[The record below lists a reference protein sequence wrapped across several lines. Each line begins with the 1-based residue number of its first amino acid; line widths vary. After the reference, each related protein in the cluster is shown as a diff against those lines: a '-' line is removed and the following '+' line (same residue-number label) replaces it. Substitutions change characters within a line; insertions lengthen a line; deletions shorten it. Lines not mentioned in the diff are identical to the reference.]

1 VISEPSNLL
10 DDLVLRDPLLP
21 GAASDDWVLR
31 GDAAKP
37 AAPANRSLAAWPG
50 LPETDAPEAW
60 IKDGP
65 TGLSDAAQAASNTA
79 ELNANEAE
87 SLTLAMH
94 GLLARG
100 RPDEAFLVGRRA
112 LAQWQALREHERACD
127 VLLTLAAACMEH
139 EQGLE
144 ALALVRHAFR
154 VARARVLPAEM
165 VRALMMLGALHGR
178 LHDFAAG
185 ESLLLQALSRARELH
200 EPATVLLALNSL
212 LTVLLEA
219 HAEQLATGEN
229 EHAAATAER
238 LLRHANHALA
248 QSPASPRRYADLLLR
263 THAAAA
269 LLACGRAAEALPVL
283 RACMEGARLQ
293 DFRVAGLWA
302 RYHAAQG
309 TWMRSD
315 NQAATAAL
323 QQLLP
328 LLARDD
334 PPRLRLAV
342 MQLQAR
348 VAERSGD
355 LANAQTVRINMAA
368 LQEAHARQVRQ
379 MKDTLRRNADDTF
392 AALAVVETEW
402 LERGLPAFRRTGDA
416 GLRR

>member
-1 VISEPSNLL
+1 MQP
-10 DDLVLRDPLLP
+10 LVHP
-21 GAASDDWVLR
+21 
-31 GDAAKP
+31 
-37 AAPANRSLAAWPG
+37 
-50 LPETDAPEAW
+50 
-60 IKDGP
+60 
-65 TGLSDAAQAASNTA
+65 
-79 ELNANEAE
+79 ANEAE

-94 GLLARG
+94 SLLARG

-112 LAQWQALREHERACD
+112 LAQWQTLQEHERACD

-154 VARARVLPAEM
+154 LARARVLPAEM

-219 HAEQLATGEN
+219 HAVQVATGEY
-229 EHAAATAER
+229 EHATATAER

-248 QSPASPRRYADLLLR
+248 QSPPAPRRYADLLLR

-269 LLACGRAAEALPVL
+269 LLACGRAGEALPVL

-302 RYHAAQG
+302 RLHAAQG

-315 NQAATAAL
+315 NHAAVAAL

-348 VAERSGD
+348 VAERTGD
-355 LANAQTVRINMAA
+355 LAAAQAQRANMAA
-368 LQEAHARQVRQ
+368 LEDAHAHQVRQ
-379 MKDTLRRNADDTF
+379 MQDTLRRNADETF

-402 LERGLPAFRRTGDA
+402 LERGLPAFRRAGDV